1 MASSA
6 GIDAPPGASLIV
18 IRPREGL
25 FELDLMGVWRYR
37 ELLYFLV
44 WRDLKVRYAQAALG
58 AIWAIVQPLF
68 TVLIFTAVFGVFAKV
83 PSEGMPYAVFAFA
96 AVLPWTYFSE
106 AARRSALGL
115 VGDANL
121 VRKIYFPRLIIPLA
135 NVLSPLVDFA
145 VSFLVFLG
153 VMLWYGVAPTWNLL
167 MVVPLL
173 IVTMGL
179 SLSIGLWLGPINVR
193 FRDIQHT
200 IPFLLQVW
208 MYLAPIV
215 YPLSIVPERWR
226 TLYSL
231 NPMVGIIEGFRWAL
245 LGKGSVDLFALGV
258 SIVFIIVALAAG
270 LVFFRHHERTFSDV
284 I

>member
-1 MASSA
+1 
-6 GIDAPPGASLIV
+6 
-18 IRPREGL
+18 
-25 FELDLMGVWRYR
+25 
-37 ELLYFLV
+37 
-44 WRDLKVRYAQAALG
+44 

-193 FRDIQHT
+193 FRDVQHT

-208 MYLAPIV
+208 MY
-215 YPLSIVPERWR
+215 
-226 TLYSL
+226 
-231 NPMVGIIEGFRWAL
+231 
-245 LGKGSVDLFALGV
+245 
-258 SIVFIIVALAAG
+258 
-270 LVFFRHHERTFSDV
+270 
-284 I
+284 